1 MTLPELMAW
10 AAGVLPFAYWLF
22 LSRTRGTGIMVTFW
36 TFLFG
41 LFMIAEQNFVIA
53 TTALAL
59 SGYMAGAV
67 QVAFSQRESLQG
79 FSRFVLGFLT
89 LATGLGTYM
98 FLGGVSG
105 GLLPIIMLILF
116 APAFGQSLALNA
128 RSYGLLDVKGGYE
141 D

>member
-22 LSRTRGTGIMVTFW
+22 LSRTRGTGIMVSMW
-36 TFLFG
+36 TFLFA
-41 LFMIAEQNFVIA
+41 LFMMAEHNFVIA
-53 TTALAL
+53 TTSLALA
-59 SGYMAGAV
+59 GYMAGAV
-67 QVAFSQRESLQG
+67 HVAFSQRDWLQG

-89 LATGLGTYM
+89 LLTGLGTYM
-98 FLGGVSG
+98 FFGFTGE
-105 GLLPIIMLILF
+105 LLPIVMLILF
-116 APAFGQSLALNA
+116 ACSFGQTLALNA